1 MGRTWKS
8 VILAVVVNLATISPA
23 QGQPK
28 PLVADAG
35 AQPVPQAD
43 SSRPANR
50 DDSQITDADGSG
62 EILRPNAIAIFAYV
76 AGLELLL
83 AVIAA
88 IACLLALVLAAV
100 VARRF
105 ERSASPAG
113 PARIAS
119 PESLILISA
128 KKLLA

>member
-8 VILAVVVNLATISPA
+8 VILAVVVNLATISSA

-35 AQPVPQAD
+35 AQAVPKAD

-50 DDSQITDADGSG
+50 DDSQITDADRPG
-62 EILRPNAIAIFAYV
+62 EIVHRKAIAIFSYV

-83 AVIAA
+83 AVMAA
-88 IACLLALVLAAV
+88 IGCLLVLVLAAV

-105 ERSASPAG
+105 ERSASPAV

-119 PESLILISA
+119 PESHILISA